1 MLQGIRKA
9 YDNFQQTIAEGNYR
23 ARPTNI
29 ISVLLGRD
37 KGNMPETA
45 EVAMGA
51 TMLDTGRSFGT
62 RLLWASA
69 VALLSMTA
77 MAWAALGLAVVGTS
91 LFVAEYIQS
100 RRAREDVITEVNF
113 AGQRVEGKRK
123 DLCRLHQAQVRVM
136 NLGNSFQPASTES
149 TSDTIHRIIDNV
161 GEVAKRVKVLDGGK
175 YGAGTAS
182 YEFSEPELKL
192 VNDDVLLHKDC
203 RPAAA
208 ASPAPVANMN
218 LKKAWD
224 AKLYSNDEVADRF
237 LALEES
243 LPPDVM
249 EKVEAKRAAKAQ
261 PLKPAA

>member
-37 KGNMPETA
+37 KGNLPETA

-77 MAWAALGLAVVGTS
+77 MAWVALGLAVVGTGM
-91 LFVAEYIQS
+91 FVAEYLQS

-123 DLCRLHQAQVRVM
+123 DLCKLHQAQVRIM
-136 NLGNSFQPASTES
+136 NLGSSFQPASTES
-149 TSDTIHRIIDNV
+149 TSDTIHRLIDSVAEV
-161 GEVAKRVKVLDGGK
+161 GTRVKILDGGK

-182 YEFSEPELKL
+182 YEFSEPGLKL
-192 VNDDVLLHKDC
+192 VNDDILLHKQAHAQ
-203 RPAAA
+203 AAA
-208 ASPAPVANMN
+208 NSNVASLN
-218 LKKAWD
+218 LKQAWD
-224 AKLYSNDEVADRF
+224 ARRYSNDEVAARF

-243 LPPDVM
+243 LSPEVM
-249 EKVEAKRAAKAQ
+249 EKVEQKRAVKAK
-261 PLKPAA
+261 PLAPAA

>member
-1 MLQGIRKA
+1 MLQGLRRA
-9 YDNFQQTIAEGNYR
+9 YDHFQQTIAEGNYR
-23 ARPTNI
+23 ARPANI

-77 MAWAALGLAVVGTS
+77 MAWVALSLAVVGAGM
-91 LFVAEYIQS
+91 FVAEYMQS
-100 RRAREDVITEVNF
+100 RRAREQVITEINF

-123 DLCRLHQAQVRVM
+123 DLCRLHQAQTRIM

-149 TSDTIHRIIDNV
+149 TSDTVHHIIDA
-161 GEVAKRVKVLDGGK
+161 VAGIATRVKVLDGGK

-182 YEFSEPELKL
+182 YEFSEPGLKL
-192 VNDDVLLHKDC
+192 VNDDILLHKDC
-203 RPAAA
+203 KAAA
-208 ASPAPVANMN
+208 ASVAALSLKPAF
-218 LKKAWD
+218 D
-224 AKLYSNDEVADRF
+224 AKRASNDELADRF

-243 LPPDVM
+243 LPREVL
-249 EKVEAKRAAKAQ
+249 EKVEQRRTAKPVSLKQAA
-261 PLKPAA
+261 